1 MFIMSDKNIVAGLS
15 SALPVVVQP
24 IESLRFYTDEDGC
37 VHMNSDVNLLM
48 NAERIRNQIGEE
60 NYLNIIRSIQPSRSP
75 YKQKLDDDALIETL
89 KSRYLQSPAE
99 VDAWMTSLDQKYQD
113 MVAEVKEAAIAAAQ
127 SKVKEAAIAAAQ
139 SKGDSESAQ
148 SAE

>member
-15 SALPVVVQP
+15 SAVPVVVQP

-37 VHMNSDVNLLM
+37 IHMNTDVNLLM

-75 YKQKLDDDALIETL
+75 YKRKLDDDALIETL

-99 VDAWMTSLDQKYQD
+99 VDAWMASLDQKYED
-113 MVAEVKEAAIAAAQ
+113 MVAEVKAAAAVSQAPDDPQPVQ
-127 SKVKEAAIAAAQ
+127 STE
-139 SKGDSESAQ
+139 
-148 SAE
+148 

>member
-1 MFIMSDKNIVAGLS
+1 MSDKNIIAGLS
-15 SALPVVVQP
+15 SAVPVFVQP

-37 VHMNSDVNLLM
+37 IHMNTDVNLLM

-60 NYLNIIRSIQPSRSP
+60 NYLNIVRSIQPSRSP

-99 VDAWMTSLDQKYQD
+99 VDAWMASLDQKYQD
-113 MVAEVKEAAIAAAQ
+113 MVAEVKEAVTAAAQ
-127 SKVKEAAIAAAQ
+127 SKA
-139 SKGDSESAQ
+139 DSESAQ
-148 SAE
+148 SVE

>member
-1 MFIMSDKNIVAGLS
+1 MSKSKVSVIAGMA
-15 SALPVVVQP
+15 SAIAVVIQP

-37 VHMNSDVNLLM
+37 IRMNSDVNLLM

-75 YKQKLDDDALIETL
+75 YKQKLDDDALISTL

-99 VDAWMTSLDQKYQD
+99 VDAWMASLDQKYVD
-113 MVAEVKEAAIAAAQ
+113 MVAEVKAAAIASQ
-127 SKVKEAAIAAAQ
+127 TSD
-139 SKGDSESAQ
+139 DSQ
-148 SAE
+148 SARSTE

>member
-1 MFIMSDKNIVAGLS
+1 MSKSKGFVISGMA
-15 SALPVVVQP
+15 SAIAVVVQP

-37 VHMNSDVNLLM
+37 IRMNSDVNLLM

-75 YKQKLDDDALIETL
+75 YKQKLDDDALISTL

-99 VDAWMTSLDQKYQD
+99 VDAWMASLDQKYED
-113 MVAEVKEAAIAAAQ
+113 MVAEVKAAA
-127 SKVKEAAIAAAQ
+127 AASQALDDPQPAQ
-139 SKGDSESAQ
+139 STE
-148 SAE
+148 

>member
-1 MFIMSDKNIVAGLS
+1 MSKDRVFVISGMA
-15 SALPVVVQP
+15 SAIAVVVQL
-24 IESLRFYTDEDGC
+24 IESLRFYTDDDGC
-37 VHMNSDVNLLM
+37 VRMNSDVNLLM

-75 YKQKLDDDALIETL
+75 YKQKLDDDALISTL

-99 VDAWMTSLDQKYQD
+99 VDAWMASLDQKYED
-113 MVAEVKEAAIAAAQ
+113 MVAEVKVDAAASQ
-127 SKVKEAAIAAAQ
+127 TPD
-139 SKGDSESAQ
+139 DSQPVQ

>member
-1 MFIMSDKNIVAGLS
+1 MSDKNIVAGLS
-15 SALPVVVQP
+15 SAVPVVVQP

-37 VHMNSDVNLLM
+37 IHMNTDVNLLM

-60 NYLNIIRSIQPSRSP
+60 NYLNIVRSIQPSRSP

-99 VDAWMTSLDQKYQD
+99 VDAWMASLDQKYQD
-113 MVAEVKEAAIAAAQ
+113 MVAEFKEAAIASQPKVDPEPVQ
-127 SKVKEAAIAAAQ
+127 STE
-139 SKGDSESAQ
+139 
-148 SAE
+148 